1 VDPQILWASLDVLG
15 PNDVQ
20 EKKKKKRK
28 KGGERRIGFSSLPSY
43 FSSFND
49 GLSIPSVTV
58 PASCVLRESRNYS
71 LIRIKKR
78 RYHPV
83 G

>member
-1 VDPQILWASLDVLG
+1 MMS
-15 PNDVQ
+15 
-20 EKKKKKRK
+20 KKKIKRK
-28 KGGERRIGFSSLPSY
+28 RKGRGERRIGFSSLPSY

-58 PASCVLRESRNYS
+58 PASCALRESRNYS